1 MKKRDNCQ
9 RIDRFFG
16 ALQTGRGLYL
26 VLCLCLGLLVI
37 ENVDSYVADFLVD
50 FNTTNTGVA
59 LFLLIF
65 AGFIF
70 CEFCLMNVIRM
81 RASAIRARSRLV
93 AKLQLIIPLTQYILK
108 ANILLVVF
116 QILIGSEYSVMSLV
130 LVTFASNII
139 SAIPFLVFAI
149 KFLSWYRNPD
159 HNAGILLFTSTFVI
173 L

>member
-1 MKKRDNCQ
+1 MFSVC
-9 RIDRFFG
+9 
-16 ALQTGRGLYL
+16 
-26 VLCLCLGLLVI
+26 VCGLLVI
-37 ENVDSYVADFLVD
+37 ENVDSYFADFLID

-59 LFLLIF
+59 LFSPYIF
-65 AGFIF
+65 AGFLF
-70 CEFCLMNVIRM
+70 CEFCLMNLIRM

-93 AKLQLIIPLTQYILK
+93 AKPQLIVPLTQYILK

-116 QILIGSEYSVMSLV
+116 QILIGSEYSVMPLV
-130 LVTFASNII
+130 LVTFASNSL
-139 SAIPFLVFAI
+139 SAILFLVFAI